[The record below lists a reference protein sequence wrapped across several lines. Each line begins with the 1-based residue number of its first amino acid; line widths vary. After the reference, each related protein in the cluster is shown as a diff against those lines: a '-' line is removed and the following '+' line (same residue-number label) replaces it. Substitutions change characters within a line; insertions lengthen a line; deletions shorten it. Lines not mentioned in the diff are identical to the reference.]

1 MVMLTDS
8 ITAWAKVGPTNA
20 EEIWIKATCHIFML
34 NNVFMLDG
42 ILVFITNH
50 FQVLLVSFLLITS
63 FYGPGALVFCKLQLF
78 VELSLW

>member
-8 ITAWAKVGPTNA
+8 IAAWAKVGPTSA
-20 EEIWIKATCHIFML
+20 EEIWIKATCHFFML
-34 NNVFMLDG
+34 NNVFTLDG

-63 FYGPGALVFCKLQLF
+63 FYGPGEWVFCKLQLF